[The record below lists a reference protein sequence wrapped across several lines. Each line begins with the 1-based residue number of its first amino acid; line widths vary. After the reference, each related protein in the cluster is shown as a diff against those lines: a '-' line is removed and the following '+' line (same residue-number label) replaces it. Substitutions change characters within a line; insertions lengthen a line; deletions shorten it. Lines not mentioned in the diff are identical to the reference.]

1 MTIFEIFLL
10 SIFCFFQSIFGI
22 GVLIFGTPTFILLGY
37 NYFEVLNILLPY
49 SIVISL
55 LQITFTKKR
64 NLFFFKKIII
74 LSLPM
79 LSIGLILSA
88 KIQNFFNLKYL
99 LATLLIVTSL
109 INLFKSKLKK
119 ELFKNINLNFMII
132 GFIQGI
138 SNLGGGFLSLVA
150 NNLDKNKIL
159 VRYNIASGYFLFAI
173 IQLILVNLFY
183 QKISFD
189 YLRYSWIPLFIFY
202 FSNYLFNNI
211 KDKNYSIFLNV
222 LILVY
227 GIYLLI

>member
-79 LSIGLILSA
+79 LSIGLVLSA

-99 LATLLIVTSL
+99 LAALLIITSL

-159 VRYNIASGYFLFAI
+159 VRYNIASSYFLFAI
-173 IQLILVNLFY
+173 IQ
-183 QKISFD
+183 
-189 YLRYSWIPLFIFY
+189 
-202 FSNYLFNNI
+202 
-211 KDKNYSIFLNV
+211 
-222 LILVY
+222 
-227 GIYLLI
+227 